1 MPHNKFILP
10 LLALYLCSSTAYAD
24 DVVTK
29 RFSTPKWNN
38 YSVLVPEKIA
48 TDETPFKPSGM
59 LEGGGNYHAVSN
71 DFGDWSGQYLKG
83 ELQFD
88 KNNRWN
94 AELLNQRE
102 FGDTGQYGAIG
113 NTHIFNE
120 DWYSVINVGAGI
132 NGDFLPR
139 HRVDAFIN
147 RKWMAQRQ
155 LVTTLGIGEYK
166 AMDSHDDKSLFLGTS
181 YYAQTIPWIFEA
193 GIRFNQSDPGNV
205 NSISQFV
212 AVTQGRDKE
221 HFITLRYGFGKE
233 AYQII
238 SSGQTLSEFNSQEVS
253 LQLRKWVGSNWGF
266 NTRAEYYDNPNYNRA
281 GITFGIFK
289 EF

>member
-1 MPHNKFILP
+1 MQYKFILP
-10 LLALYLCSSTAYAD
+10 VFALSLSAGTACAD
-24 DVVTK
+24 DLVTK
-29 RFSTPKWNN
+29 NFSMPVTGN
-38 YSVLVPEKIA
+38 YSAPVAEDYSPADTSFI
-48 TDETPFKPSGM
+48 PSGM
-59 LEGGGNYHAVSN
+59 VEGGGNYHAVSN
-71 DFGDWSGQYLKG
+71 NFGDWSGQYLKG
-83 ELQFD
+83 AIQAD
-88 KNNRWN
+88 KKNHWN
-94 AELLNQRE
+94 VELLNQRE

-120 DWYSVINVGAGI
+120 DWYSVVNIGASVD
-132 NGDFLPR
+132 GDFLPR

-147 RKWMAQRQ
+147 RKWMAERQ

-166 AMDSHDDKSLFLGTS
+166 AMDSHQDISVFFGTS

-193 GIRFNQSDPGNV
+193 GVRFNRSDPGNV

-212 AVTQGRDKE
+212 AVTEGKDKE

-238 SSGQTLSEFNSQEVS
+238 GSGQTLNEFNSQEVS
-253 LQLRKWVGSNWGF
+253 LQIKKWAGDDWGI
-266 NTRAEYYDNPNYNRA
+266 NTRIEYYDNPNYNRT